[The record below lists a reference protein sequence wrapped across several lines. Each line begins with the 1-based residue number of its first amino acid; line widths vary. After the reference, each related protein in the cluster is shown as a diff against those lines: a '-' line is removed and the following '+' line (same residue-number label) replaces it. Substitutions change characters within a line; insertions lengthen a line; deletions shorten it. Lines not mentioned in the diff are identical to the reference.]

1 MNWEADPFARILH
14 CGIDLDQFQEPLY
27 DDSLR
32 GELGLKSDVTVIGH
46 VGRFAEAKNH
56 TFLIDI
62 MAELIELDPNTHL
75 VLVGDGPLRHRI
87 QQRVADLELSSNVH
101 FVGLR
106 SDVAKVMLSTF
117 DVFVLPSLHEGLP
130 VVAVEAQ
137 AAGLPCVLSDTVAP
151 EATVVP
157 ALVTRLSLNM
167 SSRDWA
173 NTVLDSVRTPTGVQ
187 RSEALQRVQNSPF
200 NIVANVAALSA
211 LYSQHATPSLRS

>member
-1 MNWEADPFARILH
+1 
-14 CGIDLDQFQEPLY
+14 
-27 DDSLR
+27 
-32 GELGLKSDVTVIGH
+32 
-46 VGRFAEAKNH
+46 
-56 TFLIDI
+56 
-62 MAELIELDPNTHL
+62 ELIELDPNTHL

-211 LYSQHATPSLRS
+211 LY